1 MIDQGGDAAA
11 LASTLQRVG
20 LSARLQTVRG
30 NKLHSLAH
38 TFVVVAAAGELHVL
52 LAGAPAERCCCPALR
67 VLLMEALLHR
77 LAHTFVVVAAAGA
90 YQPACT
96 AAAASSASYCR

>member
-20 LSARLQTVRG
+20 LSARLQSVRG

-38 TFVVVAAAGELHVL
+38 NFVVVAAAGEW
-52 LAGAPAERCCCPALR
+52 ACC
-67 VLLMEALLHR
+67 
-77 LAHTFVVVAAAGA
+77 
-90 YQPACT
+90 
-96 AAAASSASYCR
+96 